1 MNLQKLELVHFR
13 NYERSSYQFEP
24 ACVHCLYG
32 NNAQGKT
39 NIIEAIYFLSHL
51 RSFRTSHID
60 SLTMHQ
66 KEWMSISAWI
76 ESHGHNEQLKI
87 VVSQKKKHL
96 FVYQDP
102 VRRYSDFS
110 GKVNAIL
117 FCPDDMLLF
126 QQSPRSR
133 RRFIDMELM
142 KLSHTYTATLSHFQS
157 LLKQRNRLLKQD
169 VLDDLLLNTLTEQMI
184 QDEEIIISQRSK
196 FVKEWMDQSR
206 SLYPFFSEQKERI
219 DAHYQTFVKWDHLQE
234 NLKMAYEKSL
244 ERDKQYRQTTFGIH
258 KDDIVFLLN
267 EKPLHE
273 VGSQG
278 QKRSFL
284 LAMKLGL
291 TQIIYEKTQQYP
303 ILLLDDV
310 FSELDPIRQKQLIQH
325 LPQSMQVFITSTEP
339 IDKHWF
345 GNRSVRF
352 YHIEDGAL
360 REVQP

>member
-102 VRRYSDFS
+102 VRRYSDFI

-184 QDEEIIISQRSK
+184 QDEEIIISQRAK

-291 TQIIYEKTQQYP
+291 AQIIYEKTQQYP

-310 FSELDPIRQKQLIQH
+310 FSELDPIRQKQLIQP